1 MVTGVSVFPAM
12 ASVFVVVVVAVVV
25 ALLALVPGA
34 ACCGVNHN
42 FTVLPVN
49 FRA

>member
-1 MVTGVSVFPAM
+1 MVAGVSVFPAM

-25 ALLALVPGA
+25 SLLALVPGA
-34 ACCGVNHN
+34 ARCGVNHN
-42 FTVLPVN
+42 LTVLPVN

>member
-25 ALLALVPGA
+25 SLLALVPGA
-34 ACCGVNHN
+34 AGCGVNHN
-42 FTVLPVN
+42 LTVLPVN

>member
-34 ACCGVNHN
+34 AGCGVNHN
-42 FTVLPVN
+42 FAVLPVN

>member
-34 ACCGVNHN
+34 AWCGVNHN
-42 FTVLPVN
+42 LTVLPVN

>member
-1 MVTGVSVFPAM
+1 MSVFPAM

-25 ALLALVPGA
+25 SLLALVPGA
-34 ACCGVNHN
+34 AGCGVNHN
-42 FTVLPVN
+42 LTVLPVN

>member
-1 MVTGVSVFPAM
+1 MVAGVSVFPAM

-25 ALLALVPGA
+25 SLLALVPGA
-34 ACCGVNHN
+34 AGCGVNHN
-42 FTVLPVN
+42 LTVLPVN